1 MLGGPNKSEHMFAVR
16 GYNEPVRPYNG
27 PIVDELVRPEQR
39 GHVPRHMP
47 HKNML
52 SACWVFW
59 FVGVRVVGFLV
70 GTVPWVPPSV

>member
-1 MLGGPNKSEHMFAVR
+1 MFGVR
-16 GYNEPVRPYNG
+16 GHNEPVRGYHG

-39 GHVPRHMP
+39 GYVPRHMP
-47 HKNML
+47 NKNML
-52 SACWVFW
+52 SVCWVCW